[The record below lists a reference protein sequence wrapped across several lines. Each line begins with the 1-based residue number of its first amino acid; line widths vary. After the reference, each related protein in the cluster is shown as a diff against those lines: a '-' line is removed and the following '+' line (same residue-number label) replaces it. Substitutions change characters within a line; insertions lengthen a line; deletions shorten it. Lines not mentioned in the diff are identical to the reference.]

1 MKILGGVGVV
11 AEVGVFVGSVVSAG
25 VEVGVR
31 LALGVL
37 VGADVVVAVGVNE
50 GAPVGVGVRVA
61 VAVGVLVVVAVS
73 VAVADAVGEAVGV
86 GVRVAVAVGVAVGV
100 YTVPVPWS
108 LISPTRLPAKL
119 LVPTTV
125 RWHAE
130 LLMFRPYDWV
140 LSAWLSV
147 AVFESMTLSSQVT
160 PLPDWILIPSRPAR
174 SSELFKIVL
183 PVT

>member
-1 MKILGGVGVV
+1 MKILGGIGVA
-11 AEVGVFVGSVVSAG
+11 AEVGVFVGTAVCAG

-37 VGADVVVAVGVNE
+37 VGGGVVVAVGVNE
-50 GAPVGVGVRVA
+50 GALVGVGVRVA
-61 VAVGVLVVVAVS
+61 VAVGVLVAVAVG
-73 VAVADAVGEAVGV
+73 VAVAVAV
-86 GVRVAVAVGVAVGV
+86 GVRVAVGEAVGVAVGV
-100 YTVPVPWS
+100 YNVPVPWS

-130 LLMFRPYDWV
+130 LLMFRPYAWV
-140 LSAWLSV
+140 LIACVSV
-147 AVFESMTLSSQVT
+147 AVLRSMTLSSQAI
-160 PLPDWILIPSRPAR
+160 PLEESILIPSRPEV